1 MYLLVFAVMLRG
13 SYANNSA
20 YLDALRLELNRSYS
34 KVRHRNLARLP
45 ATCQPT
51 KIGRT
56 LLDGLDR
63 G

>member
-34 KVRHRNLARLP
+34 KVRHRRSLARLP
-45 ATCQPT
+45 AACQLT
-51 KIGRT
+51 KSSRVP
-56 LLDGLDR
+56 
-63 G
+63 